1 MSQAATRTVGPAIG
15 SQFVPARLRRI
26 SPIVQDTALA
36 VVLAATLVKDLASQ
50 EVPAGAPVRDADPVG
65 YALVALLV
73 LPLALRRRFPVATFA
88 VILADAI
95 VVAVLFYRPTSFGFG
110 VIVATYTVARWCP
123 ARPSLVALALAQG
136 FTVFVKVRA
145 IAAGVD
151 VGWFEWPLD
160 TVYVVGAWFLGRSI
174 RRQREYSSA
183 LEYNRELLAE
193 RAVQDERTRIAR
205 ELHDAVG
212 HSISVM
218 TLHIGAAQELLTKN
232 PSRASEA
239 LTSAGDVGRNAMAE
253 MDQVLGLLRYDDNER
268 TELLRP
274 SLANLD
280 TLITEFRETGLT
292 IHAIIDAPERELPA
306 AVEQSAF
313 RIIQEALTNTLKHA
327 GPAATATVEV
337 QRTESS
343 LDLEVRDWGARRA
356 PGHVRAPGHQCQGI
370 VGMHERAAMLNGDLE
385 LGPTPSGGFRVAARL
400 PLEKPPGP

>member
-1 MSQAATRTVGPAIG
+1 M
-15 SQFVPARLRRI
+15 
-26 SPIVQDTALA
+26 QDTALA

-65 YALVALLV
+65 YVLVALLV
-73 LPLALRRRFPVATFA
+73 LPLALRRRFPLATFA
-88 VILADAI
+88 VILVDAI
-95 VVAVLFYRPTSFGFG
+95 VVAVLFYVPTSFGFG

-123 ARPSLVALALAQG
+123 ARSSLVALALAQG
-136 FTVFVKVRA
+136 FAVFVKLRA
-145 IAAGVD
+145 IAAGLD

-160 TVYVVGAWFLGRSI
+160 TVYLVGAWFLGRSI
-174 RRQREYSSA
+174 RRQREYASA

-239 LTSAGDVGRNAMAE
+239 LASAGDVGRNAMAE
-253 MDQVLGLLRYDDNER
+253 MDQVLGLLRSDDSER
-268 TELLRP
+268 SELLRP

-280 TLITEFRETGLT
+280 TLIAEFRETGLT
-292 IHAIIDAPERELPA
+292 IHAIIDDDPEQELPA

-327 GPAATATVEV
+327 GPAATATVEL
-337 QRTESS
+337 QCTETS
-343 LDLEVRDWGARRA
+343 LDLEVRDRGTRRA
-356 PGHVRAPGHQCQGI
+356 PGHRCPPGHQSQGI
-370 VGMHERAAMLNGDLE
+370 VGMHERAAMLDGELE
-385 LGPTPSGGFRVAARL
+385 VGPTSSGGFRVAARL
-400 PLEKPPGP
+400 PLANPVGP